1 MALKDFTLLAKL
13 EELDLEGHKI
23 VKRFE
28 KSEKHVLSAEIRHTN
43 AELLHLIIRAAKTQ
57 LEERRAR
64 KPLLGTRELLW
75 RADVELEYLRLQVRK
90 SFALRLINEKTYEDW
105 SRLIRDCGALLGAWL
120 KKVGDGLAKAP
131 ENRPAGGGQPA
142 ALQGRLL

>member
-1 MALKDFTLLAKL
+1 MSLKDFTLLARL
-13 EELDLEGHKI
+13 EALDLEGHKI

-57 LEERRAR
+57 LEERRTR

-75 RADVELEYLRLQVRK
+75 KADVELEYLRLQVRK

-105 SRLIRDCGALLGAWL
+105 SRMIRECGGLLGAWL
-120 KKVGDGLAKAP
+120 KKVNEAVAKTP
-131 ENRPAGGGQPA
+131 EKPSGGQP
-142 ALQGRLL
+142 LTQGRLF

>member
-43 AELLHLIIRAAKTQ
+43 AELLHLIIRAAKMQ
-57 LEERRAR
+57 LEERRTR

-75 RADVELEYLRLQVRK
+75 QADVELEYLRVQVRK

-105 SRLIRDCGALLGAWL
+105 SRLVHDCGGLLGAWL
-120 KKVGDGLAKAP
+120 KKINEALGRAPDGRAAGTAP
-131 ENRPAGGGQPA
+131 PPS
-142 ALQGRLL
+142 QGRLF